1 MDGFINLI
9 YGLIKLVLGIFLI
22 LPLIILTGIFD
33 WLNTKGQFNGIV
45 DDLKSLLKWFNYDV

>member
-1 MDGFINLI
+1 MEGLINLL